1 MDLNYVYL
9 VFKLPSSE
17 PPSPPP
23 PSQYI
28 FLETPGEA
36 LVTLIDLRVRGP

>member
-1 MDLNYVYL
+1 MSLRAL

-17 PPSPPP
+17 PLSPSPPP
-23 PSQYI
+23 KYI